1 MKHLGAVNWIVF
13 VALETFAQI
22 SLKLAAV
29 DVPPGSGLGAWVQA
43 LTSNGW
49 FQASIAADVVNFFA
63 WMLILRRHDLSLAV
77 PLSSFCYV
85 TIVLAST
92 FLLQE
97 TVTALQLLGLGL
109 VGIGIVLV
117 ADQEPEDSANAGQR
131 DRGQE

>member
-1 MKHLGAVNWIVF
+1 MKHLGALNWIVF

-22 SLKLAAV
+22 SLKLAAA
-29 DVPPGSGLGAWVQA
+29 DAPPGPDLAAWLRA

-92 FLLQE
+92 FLLHE
-97 TVTALQLLGLGL
+97 TVTPLQVLGLGL

-117 ADQEPEDSANAGQR
+117 ADRGPADLANARQ
-131 DRGQE
+131 QEGGRE